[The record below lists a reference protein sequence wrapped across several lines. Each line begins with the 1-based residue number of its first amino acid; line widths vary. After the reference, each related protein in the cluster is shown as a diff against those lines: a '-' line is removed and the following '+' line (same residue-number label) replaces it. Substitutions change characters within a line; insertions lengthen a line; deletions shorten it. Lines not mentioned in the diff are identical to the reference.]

1 MALTYFIGGVNVSA
15 IAAILFFVNYTNT
28 DKSVLIYLLFYPLLL
43 VFNFVL
49 LLVVKK
55 AMKPV
60 VKKIL
65 FVELLLFVPLLGCC
79 VSSL

>member
-1 MALTYFIGGVNVSA
+1 MVLRCFIYGINVSA
-15 IAAILFFVNYTNT
+15 ITAVLFFVGYTNT
-28 DKSVLIYLLFYPLLL
+28 DKSVLIFLLFYPILL

-60 VKKIL
+60 VKKL
-65 FVELLLFVPLLGCC
+65 LLVELLLFLPLFGCC
-79 VSSL
+79 VCCF